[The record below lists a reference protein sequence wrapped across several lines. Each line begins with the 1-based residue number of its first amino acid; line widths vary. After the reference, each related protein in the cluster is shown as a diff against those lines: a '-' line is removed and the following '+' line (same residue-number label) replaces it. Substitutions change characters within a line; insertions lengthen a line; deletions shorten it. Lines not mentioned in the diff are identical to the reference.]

1 MKDKTKGN
9 QTYKPG
15 NKNYLDKLNQETA
28 TEFGT
33 RDKINEL
40 GFDEEKNAYKTKSY
54 QKEKNEKQNE
64 KDYE

>member
-1 MKDKTKGN
+1 MKNKPKGN
-9 QTYKPG
+9 QTYKAG

-40 GFDEEKNAYKTKSY
+40 EFDEEKNSYKTKNY
-54 QKEKNEKQNE
+54 QKEKNENQND
-64 KDYE
+64 KDFE